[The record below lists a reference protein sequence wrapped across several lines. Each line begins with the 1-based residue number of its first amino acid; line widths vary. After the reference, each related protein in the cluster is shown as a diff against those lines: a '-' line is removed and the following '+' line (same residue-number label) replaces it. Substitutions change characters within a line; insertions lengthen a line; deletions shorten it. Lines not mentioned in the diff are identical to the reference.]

1 MACAAGEGY
10 GRLHTQQS
18 HTTQA
23 RDYLTRALEIFE
35 RLGTLGEPEKVRQA
49 LAHLQK
55 LKPWGELSTEPTVG
69 TTVTPMGALG
79 AVRVLLYRK
88 IPGE

>member
-1 MACAAGEGY
+1 MEQIVPMACAAGEGY
-10 GRLHTQQS
+10 GRLHTQQG

-49 LAHLQK
+49 LAAR
-55 LKPWGELSTEPTVG
+55 PEE
-69 TTVTPMGALG
+69 
-79 AVRVLLYRK
+79 
-88 IPGE
+88 